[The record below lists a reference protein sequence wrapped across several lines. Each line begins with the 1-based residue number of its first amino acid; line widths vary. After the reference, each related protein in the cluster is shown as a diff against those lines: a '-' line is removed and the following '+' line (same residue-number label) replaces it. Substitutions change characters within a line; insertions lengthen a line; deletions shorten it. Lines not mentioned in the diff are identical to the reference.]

1 MRFHS
6 TFIGIV
12 GIFIINGCKETPKDT
27 NDKDEP
33 QEALPDKNLQTTGP
47 KIRHSEKVNI
57 AEGCQSREHVK
68 EYPEALKHVERSA
81 CYTVEKSIT
90 ALPPK
95 VSVTVYFQRS
105 ATSKFNEDYHDVGFI
120 AIKSGYVDSFVTNPG
135 VEQALKINKQIIEK
149 SAAGTDKDREI
160 LSTGSFENE
169 SVVFAVSNL
178 RRSALTFLVSFKH
191 LIKKIKKIHVVSALQ
206 ELNNISGQ
214 TLAEPHSNPKLV
226 FPTKSALKAHPNEPI
241 CPFEESQ
248 MKKIF
253 DPTCND
259 GNEKYRPAHY
269 ILGVLNPENQIDL
282 LCTWMYNVVVFGE
295 DFAESGNKTPKNF
308 TPTNFILTG
317 HARQLNQFY
326 RKKLDNGAWFHDGN
340 ELENKLSSVAIPN
353 KLSNS
358 GMVRFKLD
366 LSYTPANGKINCSI
380 DPNSSA
386 LIFGSVILERDD

>member
-12 GIFIINGCKETPKDT
+12 GIFIFNGCKETPKDT
-27 NDKDEP
+27 KDNDEP
-33 QEALPDKNLQTTGP
+33 QEALPDKHLQPTGP
-47 KIRHSEKVNI
+47 KIRHSEKVHI
-57 AEGCQSREHVK
+57 AEGCQSRDLVK
-68 EYPEALKHVERSA
+68 DYPEALKHVERSA

-95 VSVTVYFQRS
+95 VSVTVYYQRS
-105 ATSKFNEDYHDVGFI
+105 ATSKFNEDYHDVGFGLR
-120 AIKSGYVDSFVTNPG
+120 KSGYVDSFVTNPG
-135 VEQALKINKQIIEK
+135 VEQALKINKRIIEK
-149 SAAGTDKDREI
+149 SAGGTDKDREI

-206 ELNNISGQ
+206 ELDNISGE
-214 TLAEPHSNPKLV
+214 TLAEPHSNPKLL
-226 FPTKSALKAHPNEPI
+226 FSTKSAMKAHPNEPI
-241 CPFEESQ
+241 CPFEETQ
-248 MKKIF
+248 MKEIF
-253 DPTCND
+253 DPVCND
-259 GNEKYRPAHY
+259 GNEQYAPEHY
-269 ILGVLNPENQIDL
+269 YLKVLVPESQINH
-282 LCTWMYNVVVFGE
+282 LCTWMYNVLVFGE
-295 DFAESGNKTPKNF
+295 DFAESGNKTPKKL

-326 RKKLDNGAWFHDGN
+326 RKKLDNGAWFNDGN
-340 ELENKLSSVAIPN
+340 DLEKKLNAAALPH

-366 LSYTPANGKINCSI
+366 LSYAPADGKINCSI
-380 DPNSSA
+380 EPNSSA